1 MDAGGEQGFVPRDPL
16 GRAGLALL
24 GRVGV
29 LPHHRVRLCMRVVSF
44 RLSLSVLCLL
54 VVPCLFSFLFLYVSL
69 LISYHQ
75 SPPGRWWHEEPPRGG
90 IRAMSVG

>member
-1 MDAGGEQGFVPRDPL
+1 MCVLSFPL
-16 GRAGLALL
+16 
-24 GRVGV
+24 
-29 LPHHRVRLCMRVVSF
+29 
-44 RLSLSVLCLL
+44 LSM
-54 VVPCLFSFLFLYVSL
+54 FAFLFLYLSL